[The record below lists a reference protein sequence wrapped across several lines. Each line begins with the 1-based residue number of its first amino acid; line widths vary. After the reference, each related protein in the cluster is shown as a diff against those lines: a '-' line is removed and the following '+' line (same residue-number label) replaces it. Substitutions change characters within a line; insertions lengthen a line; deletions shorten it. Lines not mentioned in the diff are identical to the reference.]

1 MKDKQLKEK
10 AIDIKGKKYILV
22 SDRVIFFNSEY
33 PNGSIVSEKSESGD
47 RVDFKTT
54 ITPDVAN
61 PRRIFTGHSQA
72 VWGDGYINK
81 SSATEN
87 AETSAVGRALA
98 MMAIGVIDSI
108 ASIDEIKKAENTA
121 KIIPLKKIA
130 TNNLLT
136 KKNQVVDLLTKGGY
150 INDKTT
156 KEEIADKIKSL
167 TELEAVDSNIDEVL
181 ERIKLRMNI

>member
-121 KIIPLKKIA
+121 KIIPLKKGI
-130 TNNLLT
+130 TFLGYRIFYHYKCLRKSNLRKFR
-136 KKNQVVDLLTKGGY
+136 KKFEENLSLCENEIIFFHY
-150 INDKTT
+150 ICFVHN
-156 KEEIADKIKSL
+156 
-167 TELEAVDSNIDEVL
+167 
-181 ERIKLRMNI
+181 